1 VTRFVVSSQ
10 RRKPRFVGVVM
21 VAAVGVLAV
30 ALLAAGNLAGS
41 ATTGSSGSHR
51 IYTIYSGRPAGMTDD
66 GDGRAVEVG
75 VHFRA
80 SVAGAVVGVRF
91 WNFATNAGTHRG
103 SLWSTSGRRLATGL
117 FTAEPRVG
125 WTTLRFAK
133 PVHIRAGTTYVASY
147 HTNTGHYA
155 SEPGVFSNGA
165 TVGNHVLRATA
176 GVYRY
181 GGSHF
186 PAERWHGSSYF
197 VDVLFRPAHPIHHP
211 SPSPSQSATSA
222 TGTRQVGCAPLP
234 SRCGYPDATN
244 TGVADG
250 AVRRKVPGDVTHG
263 TGWHWD
269 SRGWV
274 EIDGDGAT
282 FSGYSVSSGIDVTAS
297 NVTISGDEILSEGE
311 GFAIG
316 FRHTANMTISHNTI
330 YSPVQFGAN
339 RLMTGIKDVFMDS
352 TGTRILANNIYH
364 AQTGVQIDAGLIQ
377 DNYIHDMGYVSGDHV
392 NGTTSNAV
400 SGSLSIIHNTVFNQF
415 EQTDAVSLFE
425 DFGAQ
430 YDRVI
435 NDNLVAG
442 GDYAIY
448 GGANPGG
455 APAHNIRI
463 TNNRIST
470 KFFPH
475 GGYFGPYTAVDP
487 SGSGNV
493 FTGNV
498 WDATGAPVT

>member
-1 VTRFVVSSQ
+1 
-10 RRKPRFVGVVM
+10 
-21 VAAVGVLAV
+21 
-30 ALLAAGNLAGS
+30 
-41 ATTGSSGSHR
+41 
-51 IYTIYSGRPAGMTDD
+51 
-66 GDGRAVEVG
+66 
-75 VHFRA
+75 
-80 SVAGAVVGVRF
+80 
-91 WNFATNAGTHRG
+91 
-103 SLWSTSGRRLATGL
+103 
-117 FTAEPRVG
+117 
-125 WTTLRFAK
+125 
-133 PVHIRAGTTYVASY
+133 
-147 HTNTGHYA
+147 
-155 SEPGVFSNGA
+155 
-165 TVGNHVLRATA
+165 
-176 GVYRY
+176 
-181 GGSHF
+181 
-186 PAERWHGSSYF
+186 
-197 VDVLFRPAHPIHHP
+197 
-211 SPSPSQSATSA
+211 
-222 TGTRQVGCAPLP
+222 
-234 SRCGYPDATN
+234 
-244 TGVADG
+244 
-250 AVRRKVPGDVTHG
+250 VTHG

-470 KFFPH
+470 KFFPR